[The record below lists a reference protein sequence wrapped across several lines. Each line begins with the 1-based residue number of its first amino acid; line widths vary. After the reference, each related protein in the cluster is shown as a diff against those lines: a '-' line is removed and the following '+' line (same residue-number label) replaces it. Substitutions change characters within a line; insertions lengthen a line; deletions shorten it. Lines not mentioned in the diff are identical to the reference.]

1 MQLLG
6 LIQLDEYKR
15 EHADVRGALDA
26 WQLDVERAHW
36 SCPQDVKNRYPS
48 ASILSADKV
57 IFNIKG
63 NRYRLVVKAKYE
75 KGIVLIEWVG
85 THAEYSKQS
94 FQ

>member
-6 LIQLDEYKR
+6 LIKLDNYRR

-26 WQLDVERAHW
+26 WQLEVERSHW
-36 SCPQDVKNRYPS
+36 SGPQDVKNRYPS
-48 ASILSADKV
+48 ASILSDNKV

-63 NRYRLVVKAKYE
+63 NKYRVVVKAKYE

>member
-1 MQLLG
+1 MQLFS
-6 LIQLDEYKR
+6 LIKLDNYRR

-26 WQLDVERAHW
+26 WQLEVERSHW
-36 SCPQDVKNRYPS
+36 SGPQDVKNRYPS
-48 ASILSADKV
+48 ASILSDNKV

-63 NRYRLVVKAKYE
+63 NKYRLVVKAKYE

>member
-6 LIQLDEYKR
+6 LIKLDNYRR

-26 WQLDVERAHW
+26 WQLEVERSLW
-36 SCPQDVKNRYPS
+36 SGPQDVKNRYPS
-48 ASILSADKV
+48 ASILSDNKV

-63 NRYRLVVKAKYE
+63 NKYRVVVKAKYE
-75 KGIVLIEWVG
+75 KGIVFIKWVG

>member
-1 MQLLG
+1 MQLLN
-6 LIQLDEYKR
+6 LIKFDDYKR

-26 WQLDVERAHW
+26 WQLEVERSHW
-36 SCPQDVKNRYPS
+36 SGPQDVKNRYPS
-48 ASILSADKV
+48 ASILIGNKV

-63 NRYRLVVKAKYE
+63 NKYRVVVKAKYE

>member
-6 LIQLDEYKR
+6 LIKLDNYRR
-15 EHADVRGALDA
+15 EHANVRGALDA
-26 WQLDVERAHW
+26 WQLEVERSHW
-36 SCPQDVKNRYPS
+36 SGPQDVKNRYPS
-48 ASILSADKV
+48 ASILSDNKV

-63 NRYRLVVKAKYE
+63 NKYRVVVKAKYE